1 MHSIRSVSKPGF
13 CPYNN
18 CGWEGH
24 KAVYS
29 RHLHEIHHDADSDQV
44 DKTIPCPS
52 CDRFVVSHLLLAH
65 HYAGEH
71 DANFAINEITLPP
84 NETLKQWLDN
94 LKVVHC
100 ADFVARRGAKR
111 KQSYTTQTFYCS
123 RSGPV
128 IESEPTDVTTI
139 LPSKS
144 IRSGKTCTAFAR
156 VITTPTETK
165 IAYSIQHTGHTLDS
179 AWLRLTMEKRLT
191 LARLFRDDRDFDY
204 IIEVIRND
212 PQSSGR
218 LKFLNKR
225 LSPKREAAC
234 ANGSNRPVFRLS
246 PSYGSE
252 CRRVP
257 LASAVIYDNVG
268 RSRPVC
274 HFFCFQE
281 SEADLIPFFTQ
292 IQNCLGTGVNPRI
305 LMSDD
310 SRAFINAFY
319 SVFGQGSDTK
329 HLLCTWHVLRSWNK
343 KLSRTVKDRT
353 VQNEVNHYL
362 SELTKTNQEDEVL
375 TRIHQML
382 AFLDGSGTQEC
393 GEFAQY
399 FRDNYMTQERF
410 SNASTELPL
419 PLEIFTTK
427 VAHKLLRVACKH
439 VQAVHTHYGARLPP
453 TETPNPLAIHAVH
466 LSPPIY
472 QPVLIPSQVDT
483 TRTRTRRSLENL
495 KGVIDE
501 TLSHLGNMN
510 MNEMNQILEA
520 AQNFT
525 NSAAATMNNPNAPDS
540 AANEPDPMELSP
552 VATQSVS
559 GPSLNPREVPHSG
572 RPPNAPQQRTYLHR
586 V

>member
-218 LKFLNKR
+218 LKFLN
-225 LSPKREAAC
+225 
-234 ANGSNRPVFRLS
+234 N
-246 PSYGSE
+246 
-252 CRRVP
+252 
-257 LASAVIYDNVG
+257 
-268 RSRPVC
+268 
-274 HFFCFQE
+274 
-281 SEADLIPFFTQ
+281 EADLIPFFTQ

-410 SNASTELPL
+410 SKWA
-419 PLEIFTTK
+419 
-427 VAHKLLRVACKH
+427 AHFSHIGSGQYQHGYRA
-439 VQAVHTHYGARLPP
+439 LPP
-453 TETPNPLAIHAVH
+453 NFRFRSRSSQPRLLISCFESRVNMSRPSTLTMEPDCHRLKPLIH
-466 LSPPIY
+466 LLFMQFI
-472 QPVLIPSQVDT
+472 LVDT